1 MKLDIHTQD
10 RFGITQDVLL
20 AVSTQG
26 WELLSME
33 VQPCHIF
40 IHLSTQE
47 DAFTTAENGLMQ
59 VEGVLAVSVIAFMP
73 NERRS
78 HYLDSLFTT
87 LPDPIIDIAPNGE
100 VIVANQAAA
109 SILQCSVA
117 SLESSNL
124 TAYMDF
130 PLSRVFETSLPSMEV
145 TITDQNF
152 WVNITRIW
160 ADDTVSGAV
169 LVFRSPQRL
178 GQELSLLHSSARQLS
193 AGIIGSSIAITEAIE
208 QSKRFAELVMPV
220 LLNGETGT
228 GKELFARVLHENSA
242 RMAKPFL
249 AINCAAL
256 PENLL
261 ESELF
266 GYTQGA
272 FTGAAK
278 GGKPGLFELA
288 HQGTVFLDE
297 IGEMSGYLQ
306 AKLLRFLEN
315 YKVRRIGGSK
325 EIAVDVRIVSATH
338 RNLLEM
344 VKAGSFRED
353 LYYRLNVLNIRLP
366 PLRERREDIGMLAQ
380 HFLTLAAKQ
389 TNRAVTGLSD
399 SAIQR
404 LADYPWPGNV
414 RQLQNVIFRSV
425 ALSDDSLLDKEDIKF
440 ITHDEVE
447 ETVETREAIPHWE
460 SVTSWKEA
468 QARFERALLEAL
480 YPSFPSVRKLATRLG
495 VSHNKIAM
503 KLREHH
509 IEKG

>member
-10 RFGITQDVLL
+10 RSGITQDVLL

-40 IHLSTQE
+40 IHIGVKDEESTTVR
-47 DAFTTAENGLMQ
+47 A
-59 VEGVLAVSVIAFMP
+59 VLCDVFGVIAVNSISFLP

-87 LPDPIIDIAPNGE
+87 LPDPIIDIAPNGD

-109 SILQCSVA
+109 SLLSCSIQG
-117 SLESSNL
+117 LESDNL
-124 TAYMDF
+124 LNYIDF
-130 PLSRVFETSLPSMEV
+130 PLARVFESNLPSMEMA
-145 TITDQNF
+145 ISENMF
-152 WVNITRIW
+152 WVNVTRIYSGE
-160 ADDTVSGAV
+160 DVSGAV

-178 GQELSLLHSSARQLS
+178 GQELSLLHSSARQFS
-193 AGIIGSSIAITEAIE
+193 AGIIGNSIAITEAIE
-208 QSKRFAELVMPV
+208 QSKRFAELSMPV

-228 GKELFARVLHENSA
+228 GKELFARALHENSG
-242 RMAKPFL
+242 RKTKPFL

-272 FTGAAK
+272 FSGALK

-297 IGEMSGYLQ
+297 VGEMSGYLQ

-325 EIAVDVRIVSATH
+325 EVSVDVRIVSATH
-338 RNLLEM
+338 RHLLEM
-344 VKAGSFRED
+344 VKGGDFRED
-353 LYYRLNVLNIRLP
+353 LYYRLNVLTIRLP
-366 PLRERREDIGMLAQ
+366 SLKERREDIGMLAQ
-380 HFLTLAAKQ
+380 HFLILAAKQ
-389 TNRAVTGLSD
+389 TNHAVSGFSDAAIERLSNY
-399 SAIQR
+399 S
-404 LADYPWPGNV
+404 WPGNV

-425 ALSDDSLLDKEDIKF
+425 ALSNSSLLDAEDLKF
-440 ITHDEVE
+440 IANDEAE
-447 ETVETREAIPHWE
+447 SPLETTIQDSSWE
-460 SVTSWKEA
+460 QVRSWKDA
-468 QARFERALLEAL
+468 QNLFEKQLLEAL
-480 YPSFPSVRKLATRLG
+480 YPRFPSVRKLANRLG

-503 KLREHH
+503 KLREHQ
-509 IEKG
+509 IKKS

>member
-1 MKLDIHTQD
+1 
-10 RFGITQDVLL
+10 
-20 AVSTQG
+20 
-26 WELLSME
+26 ME

-47 DAFTTAENGLMQ
+47 EELFA
-59 VEGVLAVSVIAFMP
+59 VESALNNVAGVRAVNVISFLP

-87 LPDPIIDIAPNGE
+87 LPDPIIDIAPNGN

-109 SILQCSVA
+109 SLFNCSI
-117 SLESSNL
+117 STLEDDNL
-124 TAYMDF
+124 TDYID
-130 PLSRVFETSLPSMEV
+130 LSLNRIFDTSLPSMEV
-145 TITDQNF
+145 AIGENTY

-160 ADDTVSGAV
+160 ANEVVSGAV

-178 GQELSLLHSSARQLS
+178 GQELSLLHSSAGQFNG
-193 AGIIGSSIAITEAIE
+193 GIIGSSIAITEAME
-208 QSKRFAELVMPV
+208 QSKRFAELTMPV

-228 GKELFARVLHENSA
+228 GKELFARALHENSS
-242 RMAKPFL
+242 RKTKPFL

-272 FTGAAK
+272 FSGAAR
-278 GGKPGLFELA
+278 GGKPGLLELA

-297 IGEMSGYLQ
+297 IGEMSVYLQ

-315 YKVRRIGGSK
+315 YKVRRIGGSQ
-325 EIAVDVRIVSATH
+325 EVSVDVRIVSATH
-338 RNLLEM
+338 RNLLEL
-344 VKAGSFRED
+344 VKTGGFRED

-366 PLRERREDIGMLAQ
+366 ALRERTEDIGMLAQ
-380 HFLTLAAKQ
+380 HFLTLAATQ
-389 TNRAVTGLSD
+389 TNHAVTGLSD
-399 SAIQR
+399 AAIQR
-404 LADYPWPGNV
+404 LSTYAWPGNV

-425 ALSDDSLLDKEDIKF
+425 ALCDHSLLDGEDIKF
-440 ITHDEVE
+440 ITNDEPE
-447 ETVETREAIPHWE
+447 LPASSAQGFAAWDEIKT
-460 SVTSWKEA
+460 WKEA
-468 QARFERALLEAL
+468 QAIFEKQLLTAL
-480 YPSFPSVRKLATRLG
+480 YPKHASVRKLAVRLG

-503 KLREHH
+503 KLREHNVG
-509 IEKG
+509 KDSSL